1 MRSGSLHVEFLRNS
15 KAQIFKDVF
24 VDGLTSDEILSRIED
39 MGVDLEQPAN
49 IRLVAMQD
57 AQVVAEFIKKY
68 KLIYSEIKWS
78 LKNLSS
84 PSEKTDDFQLEQ
96 ANIEFQKINL
106 DVGTITSLLMR
117 RIEDKYPDKSSQI
130 EVLFNETIES
140 NV

>member
-1 MRSGSLHVEFLRNS
+1 
-15 KAQIFKDVF
+15 
-24 VDGLTSDEILSRIED
+24 

-84 PSEKTDDFQLEQ
+84 PSEKADDFQLEQ
-96 ANIEFQKINL
+96 ADIEFQKINL

-117 RIEDKYPDKSSQI
+117 RIEDKYPDKSGQI